1 MRNGRLAVLGAMMWM
16 SLVLT
21 APAAA
26 QAPPDV
32 VELRNGGMV
41 RGTLV
46 ENIPGD
52 HVTIQIATGELRT
65 FPSAE
70 VLRVGPAPVA
80 PVMTPVVVEPGYPT
94 GVAVP
99 APPAPMINV
108 RVVGTSEELSLHRLT
123 GTASVSVWTGRG
135 VGTAAID
142 QFAIICGAP
151 CDQQLP
157 AGTYTLGVSQGNGM
171 ARRADHSIF
180 HLDHDATLELEYE
193 SREGVRIGG
202 WLSVAVW
209 NLVAIPAC
217 GGRVLCRC
225 LVRGSRLI
233 ASGFRTRSR
242 FRSRLG
248 SRTDRVLSRRQTA
261 EQQNQHTRQESRPER
276 SSCRVAAQHG
286 QMTRE
291 MCGQSGNGSSF

>member
-1 MRNGRLAVLGAMMWM
+1 MRSSTFAILGATLWMVLVLAV
-16 SLVLT
+16 
-21 APAAA
+21 PAGA

-65 FPSAE
+65 FPSSD
-70 VLRVGPAPVA
+70 VLRVGPAPAA
-80 PVMTPVVVEPGYPT
+80 PVITPVIVEPGYPS
-94 GVAVP
+94 GMAVP
-99 APPAPMINV
+99 QPPLPMVNLRI
-108 RVVGTSEELSLHRLT
+108 VGTDEELSLHRLT

-142 QFAIICGAP
+142 QFAIVCGAP
-151 CDQQLP
+151 CEQQLP

-202 WLSVAVW
+202 WVIFGVATLGYALGATLPLLTSSTDQFLEILLISTGIYLALCIPVIVM
-209 NLVAIPAC
+209 VALNDHAD
-217 GGRVLCRC
+217 
-225 LVRGSRLI
+225 VREITETLTDGV
-233 ASGFRTRSR
+233 R
-242 FRSRLG
+242 F
-248 SRTDRVLSRRQTA
+248 
-261 EQQNQHTRQESRPER
+261 
-276 SSCRVAAQHG
+276 
-286 QMTRE
+286 
-291 MCGQSGNGSSF
+291 

>member
-16 SLVLT
+16 TLVL
-21 APAAA
+21 AARAAA

-65 FPSAE
+65 FPSSE

-80 PVMTPVVVEPGYPT
+80 PVMTPVVVEPGYPS
-94 GVAVP
+94 GMAVP
-99 APPAPMINV
+99 QPPAPMVNLRI
-108 RVVGTSEELSLHRLT
+108 VGTDEELSLHRLT

-142 QFAIICGAP
+142 QFAIVCGAP
-151 CDQQLP
+151 CEQQLP

-202 WLSVAVW
+202 WVIFGVATLGYALGATLPLLTSGTDQFLEILLISTGIYLALCIPVIVM
-209 NLVAIPAC
+209 VALNDHAD
-217 GGRVLCRC
+217 
-225 LVRGSRLI
+225 VREITETLTDGV
-233 ASGFRTRSR
+233 R
-242 FRSRLG
+242 F
-248 SRTDRVLSRRQTA
+248 
-261 EQQNQHTRQESRPER
+261 
-276 SSCRVAAQHG
+276 
-286 QMTRE
+286 
-291 MCGQSGNGSSF
+291 